1 MPWWDFS
8 GKTAR
13 ITGEWDTD
21 GDSERRE
28 LTSNA
33 NDGIISSAAI
43 LQGLLSAGASGTEA
57 LVGVIV
63 LTVVGSLSAAG
74 AQYGEAAGERNIQVA
89 ILESEKQR
97 LQHSPQEEFEEL
109 VEIYQEKGLSPE
121 LSRAVATEL
130 HARDALAAQLDAE
143 SDMEHP
149 AEKIWPFRFAMK
161 AGLAFLAGSI
171 GPLLLFLIMPF
182 AIRGEVTL
190 VVVAIS
196 LTISGWIGARSEHG
210 NPWIS
215 IARTVAIGLVT
226 LGISSLAGSLVTF

>member
-13 ITGEWDTD
+13 VTGEWDTD

-43 LQGLLSAGASGTEA
+43 LQGLLSAGASGAEA
-57 LVGVIV
+57 LVGVLA
-63 LTVVGSLSAAG
+63 LTIVGSLTAAG
-74 AQYGEAAGERNIQVA
+74 AQYGEAAAERNSQLA
-89 ILESEKQR
+89 ILESESQR
-97 LQHSPQEEFEEL
+97 LLHSPEEEFEEL
-109 VEIYQEKGLSPE
+109 VEIYQAKGLSPE

-143 SDMEHP
+143 FDMEHP
-149 AEKIWPFRFAMK
+149 AEKIWPFRFALK
-161 AGLAFLAGSI
+161 SGLAFLAGSL

-196 LTISGWIGARSEHG
+196 LTVSGWIGARSEHG

-215 IARTVAIGLVT
+215 IARTVAIGLAA

>member
-43 LQGLLSAGASGTEA
+43 LQGLLSAGATGAEA
-57 LVGVIV
+57 LVGVLA
-63 LTVVGSLSAAG
+63 LTVVGSLTAAG
-74 AQYGEAAGERNIQVA
+74 AQYGEAVAERNSQLA
-89 ILESEKQR
+89 ILESESQR
-97 LQHSPQEEFEEL
+97 LLNSPEEELEEL
-109 VEIYQEKGLSPE
+109 VEIYQAKGLSPE

-130 HARDALAAQLDAE
+130 HERDALAAQLDAE
-143 SDMEHP
+143 FDMEHP
-149 AEKIWPFRFAMK
+149 AEKLWPLRVALK
-161 AGLAFLAGSI
+161 AGLAFVAGGV
-171 GPLLLFLIMPF
+171 GPVVLCLVVPV
-182 AIRGEVTL
+182 AVRGEVTR
-190 VVVAIS
+190 VGVAIS

-210 NPWIS
+210 KAWAS